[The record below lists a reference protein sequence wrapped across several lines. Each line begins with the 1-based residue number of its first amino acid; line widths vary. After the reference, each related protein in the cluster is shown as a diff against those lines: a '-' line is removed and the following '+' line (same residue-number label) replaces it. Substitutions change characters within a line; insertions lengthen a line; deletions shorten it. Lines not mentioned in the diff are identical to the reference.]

1 MQSLGFELNKPETA
15 LLVDA
20 VSSKPEQSQKY
31 LGTEDSRQLRTS
43 RSSVVSTIE
52 QPITCT
58 FIISSRSRPS
68 RKPVKEAQAS
78 TSEKQEAETY
88 IHSPSVPAAPSPKDN
103 VGTVAFEDYTTWM
116 SELSSSGTFGAFS
129 TWEQAQTITNPSP
142 DLGKFRRVRPLS
154 QRSPL
159 AQLFVPPRFSTP
171 MVESFSDSSADGTAL
186 LTPMDPPFLSEVA
199 RAGDG
204 SGELTTSDTRASL
217 FTISAYSRTDNLK
230 TPVVCSEPVI
240 QEIVKPT
247 VEPTRRV
254 SFINVDHTVP
264 NVVDDH
270 CNAIISS
277 TSAST
282 LRRPHR
288 PSHLTLEQDDAALSY
303 PMVARNVSQTT
314 ASSAG
319 HVDSGHSSAVEE
331 TPAHRVVRRGARYIQ
346 ASALPSLP
354 IVEFVKRVYV
364 ELRIDQE
371 EHRTI
376 RPQFTFKRH
385 IAKPTE
391 RPRTGGLQPTTS
403 KTSDAFWDN
412 VTANGLVDMRMSA
425 KEIGTFHCGVSL
437 WYLND
442 IDTALTYHRRY
453 LVRPSSGVW

>member
-1 MQSLGFELNKPETA
+1 MQSPGFELNQLETA

-20 VSSKPEQSQKY
+20 VSSKPEQSEKY
-31 LGTEDSRQLRTS
+31 FGTEDSLQLGTS
-43 RSSVVSTIE
+43 HSSVVSTIE

-58 FIISSRSRPS
+58 FIIPSRN
-68 RKPVKEAQAS
+68 RKPVKRTHTPAPA
-78 TSEKQEAETY
+78 KQETGSFIQSA
-88 IHSPSVPAAPSPKDN
+88 SMPVPPSPKDN
-103 VGTVAFEDYTTWM
+103 ASTSPQSLGLM
-116 SELSSSGTFGAFS
+116 SESWSSGTFGAFS
-129 TWEQAQTITNPSP
+129 TWDQAQTITNPNLDS
-142 DLGKFRRVRPLS
+142 GNSRRVRSLLP
-154 QRSPL
+154 QKSPL

-186 LTPMDPPFLSEVA
+186 LTPMDVPVLSEVA

-204 SGELTTSDTRASL
+204 AGGLTTSDTRASL

-230 TPVVCSEPVI
+230 TPVVCSEPVT

-247 VEPTRRV
+247 IEPTRRV
-254 SFINVDHTVP
+254 SFINLDHATPSPVD
-264 NVVDDH
+264 NYGA
-270 CNAIISS
+270 AIIPS

-288 PSHLTLEQDDAALSY
+288 PSRLTLEQDDIALSY
-303 PMVARNVSQTT
+303 PMFAHNVSQTT

-319 HVDSGHSSAVEE
+319 HVDSDHSSAVEE
-331 TPAHRVVRRGARYIQ
+331 TPVHRVVRRGARYTQ

-371 EHRTI
+371 EYGTI

-385 IAKPTE
+385 IAKPTG
-391 RPRTGGLQPTTS
+391 RPRTGSLRRTAS

-425 KEIGTFHCGVSL
+425 KEIGTFHCGVS
-437 WYLND
+437 
-442 IDTALTYHRRY
+442 
-453 LVRPSSGVW
+453 V

>member
-1 MQSLGFELNKPETA
+1 MQSSGFELNQPETA

-31 LGTEDSRQLRTS
+31 FGTEDSLRLDTS
-43 RSSVVSTIE
+43 HISVVSTIE
-52 QPITCT
+52 QPIACT
-58 FIISSRSRPS
+58 FIIPSRN
-68 RKPVKEAQAS
+68 RKPVKKTRAPA
-78 TSEKQEAETY
+78 KQEVGIY
-88 IHSPSVPAAPSPKDN
+88 IQSPSVPAAPSPKDN
-103 VGTVAFEDYTTWM
+103 ATTSPHTVALM
-116 SELSSSGTFGAFS
+116 SESWSSGTFGAFS
-129 TWEQAQTITNPSP
+129 TWDQAHMITNPSP
-142 DLGKFRRVRPLS
+142 DSGNSGRVQSLLP

-171 MVESFSDSSADGTAL
+171 MVETFSDSSADGTAP
-186 LTPMDPPFLSEVA
+186 LTPMDAPFLSEVA
-199 RAGDG
+199 RGGDG
-204 SGELTTSDTRASL
+204 AGELTTSDTRASL

-247 VEPTRRV
+247 IEPTRHV
-254 SFINVDHTVP
+254 SFINLDHAAP
-264 NVVDDH
+264 SLVDDYRA
-270 CNAIISS
+270 AIIPS

-288 PSHLTLEQDDAALSY
+288 PSHLTLEPDDIALPY
-303 PMVARNVSQTT
+303 PMVAHNVSQTT

-331 TPAHRVVRRGARYIQ
+331 TPVHRVVRRGARYTQ

-354 IVEFVKRVYV
+354 IVEFVKRVYI

-371 EHRTI
+371 EHGTI

-385 IAKPTE
+385 IAKPTG
-391 RPRTGGLQPTTS
+391 RSRRGSLRRATS
-403 KTSDAFWDN
+403 KNSDAFWDN

-425 KEIGTFHCGVSL
+425 KEMGTFHCGVS
-437 WYLND
+437 
-442 IDTALTYHRRY
+442 
-453 LVRPSSGVW
+453 V